1 MSTIVDIQKC
11 GICNL
16 NKGET
21 FCVRC
26 KRAICDKCW
35 DEEWDLCVDCAG
47 YKRAEKWNLSQTI
60 MNSLKTAEE
69 AKEKLKSN
77 CEECTIL
84 RNHLLHILK
93 EIKDVEYSA
102 KTEALPEVEV
112 AARNARELLTDLSI
126 SAIVRQKMKAPRD
139 VWRKL

>member
-1 MSTIVDIQKC
+1 LSTIGDTQEC

-26 KRAICDKCW
+26 KRVICDKCW
-35 DEEWDLCVDCAG
+35 DEEWDLCADCAG
-47 YKRAEKWNLSQTI
+47 YKRAEKWNLSQAI
-60 MNSLKTAEE
+60 MNNLRTAEE

-77 CEECTIL
+77 CEGCAIL

-93 EIKDVEYSA
+93 EMKDVEYWA
-102 KTEALPEVEV
+102 KTEAMPEVE
-112 AARNARELLTDLSI
+112 AEARNARQLLTDLSVNV
-126 SAIVRQKMKAPRD
+126 IVRQKMKAPRE
-139 VWRKL
+139 VWRRL

>member
-1 MSTIVDIQKC
+1 
-11 GICNL
+11 
-16 NKGET
+16 
-21 FCVRC
+21 
-26 KRAICDKCW
+26 
-35 DEEWDLCVDCAG
+35 
-47 YKRAEKWNLSQTI
+47 

-69 AKEKLKSN
+69 AREKLKSN

-93 EIKDVEYSA
+93 EMKDVEYSA

-112 AARNARELLTDLSI
+112 EARKARELLTDLSI